1 MYITTNSHTLYIY
14 IFHYYLM
21 PAPDYTVIISFPLF
35 APYFFHDCT
44 VIIPFL
50 LFAPY
55 FFRDCTVIISFLLFA
70 PYFFHDCTVII
81 SFLLFAPYLFRDCTV
96 IIPFLLFAPYFGADY
111 TVIIYLS
118 SLYTVFLSG
127 VPSNI
132 QKIREALKSTI
143 LLSFMNAADRNRTG
157 TGITTH
163 GILSHL
169 VPTDFPRTNW
179 YEMELRVPK
188 NGDFLPARNSL
199 NDKLLANSV

>member
-14 IFHYYLM
+14 IFHYYLI

-70 PYFFHDCTVII
+70 PYF
-81 SFLLFAPYLFRDCTV
+81 FRDCTV

-163 GILSHL
+163 GILSPGRL
-169 VPTDFPRTNW
+169 PVPP
-179 YEMELRVPK
+179 LRHI
-188 NGDFLPARNSL
+188 
-199 NDKLLANSV
+199 